1 MDYAMEWNFIGFHN
15 FEKMVTDPN
24 FFQLVT
30 NTIFYVGGT
39 LLINV
44 LFALLLALLSS
55 YFIQHEKSGMFFRAL
70 WMLPRITP
78 PVVYILLWLWL
89 FDASEYGLLNTLNA
103 LLFSKEPMAWL
114 LEHPMTAIIIVN
126 GFVGASF
133 GMVIFSSAIQSI
145 PRELFKAAKV
155 DGASEWSVIKDIIL
169 PSIKWPVMF
178 VSVWE
183 LLSLLT
189 SYEYILLL
197 TDGGPMF
204 DSEVWALYAFHKAF
218 KNLEFGYGSAF
229 SLILVVV
236 AIIVTGM
243 MLKLFGFNRMI
254 QSSRID

>member
-243 MLKLFGFNRMI
+243 MLKLLGFNRMI